1 MAQTPT
7 TSSNTQQSDSRG
19 VWILLAT
26 ILASSMAFIDGT
38 ALNVALDAIQ
48 RQLGASAAQLL
59 WIVNGYM
66 LTLAAFLLLGGALG
80 DRFGRNRI
88 FGAGIALFAL
98 CSLACGLAPNVG
110 FLIAARFMQGVGG
123 ALMVPGSLAIITATF
138 SPAKRGGAI
147 GAWSAFSTLTT
158 VAGPLIGGFLANAGL
173 WRFVFFINLPLAV
186 VALAALLRVPET
198 RDANASG
205 QLDYAGTVLVALG
218 LAGLTFGAIELGAG
232 GGTDVAP
239 AVSFA
244 ALGAGLLAL
253 VAFVFVEARSRNPLV
268 RLSLFRSR
276 TFSGTNLMTFF
287 LYGALSAVTFF
298 LPLNLIQ
305 VQGYSATLAG
315 VAFLP
320 FSILLITLSPLMGRL
335 TDRMGPRLPL
345 TVGPAI
351 VALAFALLA
360 LPGITGGPRDFW
372 ISFFPGVIALGLGMG
387 VTVAPLT
394 TAVMSAVPASDVG
407 VASAVNNDVTRSA
420 QVLALASLGG
430 VALVTFSLALRG
442 ELASLPLAEGARQA
456 VLAGSGQLGHTPIPS
471 GLDPALH
478 AAVSHAIALAFV
490 DMFRVV
496 ALIGA
501 GLALLSALLSWLFVQ
516 ARPMAL
522 QDSQGAPAS
531 PGGSVATTDHRCVKA
546 ASAPCVGL

>member
-1 MAQTPT
+1 MTQIPA
-7 TSSNTQQSDSRG
+7 TSSTQRPGGQG
-19 VWILLAT
+19 IWILLST

-48 RQLGASAAQLL
+48 RQLGATAAQLL

-88 FGAGIALFAL
+88 FGAGISLFAL

-110 FLIAARFMQGVGG
+110 FLIAARFVQGVGG

-138 SPAKRGGAI
+138 PPAKRGGAI

-158 VAGPLIGGFLANAGL
+158 VAGPLIGGFLASAGL

-186 VALAALLRVPET
+186 VALVSLLRVPET
-198 RDANASG
+198 RDPDTTG
-205 QLDYAGTVLVALG
+205 QIDYAGTILVALG

-232 GGTDVAP
+232 GGADVAP
-239 AVSFA
+239 SVSFA
-244 ALGAGLLAL
+244 SLGAGLLAL
-253 VAFVFVEARSRNPLV
+253 VAFVFVEARSREPLV

-298 LPLNLIQ
+298 VPLNLIQ
-305 VQGYSATLAG
+305 VQGYSAALAG
-315 VAFLP
+315 IAFLP
-320 FSILLITLSPLMGRL
+320 FSILLIALSPLMGRL

-345 TVGPAI
+345 TIGPAV

-360 LPGITGGPRDFW
+360 LTGITGGPRDFW
-372 ISFFPGVIALGLGMG
+372 TSFFPGVVALGLGMG
-387 VTVAPLT
+387 ITVAPLT
-394 TAVMSAVPASDVG
+394 TAVMSAVPTNDAG

-430 VALVTFSLALRG
+430 VALLTFNLALHG
-442 ELASLPLAEGARQA
+442 ELASLPLPDAARQA

-471 GLDPALH
+471 GLDRALQ
-478 AAVSHAIALAFV
+478 AGVQHAIALAFV

-516 ARPMAL
+516 SRLMSL
-522 QDSQGAPAS
+522 LDSQGAPAS
-531 PGGSVATTDHRCVKA
+531 SSGSMTDSEA
-546 ASAPCVGL
+546 